1 MAISSIA
8 TPVRDVTDRRLPELE
23 SDPSREGG
31 CETALRE
38 FLTFRGQHPV
48 EDNVQQ
54 LITLDGGFVAR
65 FNYFV
70 PRIPP
75 AAFRHLLISGSAAG
89 SEMIVARRFG
99 FQRICGTEVRQE
111 YVDIT
116 NARLSGGEGFEA
128 IHYDGETL
136 PYADETFS
144 MIISGHI
151 IEHTPS
157 PYEYFREHVRVLEP
171 GGWFFIEFP
180 NRYHWLELHTR
191 QPSVEWLPRP
201 LRSLAL
207 KCLASRI
214 APLPREVRRRYGL
227 IHRTLQPVSV
237 WQIKSYLSRMG
248 CRQARIA
255 HRYAPAWGF
264 VRMLI
269 VK

>member
-1 MAISSIA
+1 MAIGSNA
-8 TPVRDVTDRRLPELE
+8 ARVRRGTDRKLPPFEV
-23 SDPSREGG
+23 DPAREAR

-38 FLTFRGQHPV
+38 FLTYRGQHPV
-48 EDNVQQ
+48 EQNVQQ
-54 LITLDGGFVAR
+54 LITLDGGFVSR

-99 FQRICGTEVRQE
+99 FQRVCGTEVRQE

-116 NARLSGGEGFEA
+116 NARLSGNEGFEA
-128 IHYDGETL
+128 IYYDGQTL
-136 PYADETFS
+136 PYADRLFS

-157 PYEYFREHVRVLEP
+157 PYDYLREHMRVLEP
-171 GGWFFIEFP
+171 GGHLFIEFP

-191 QPSVEWLPRP
+191 QPSVEWLPRR

-207 KCLASRI
+207 NCLASRL
-214 APLPREVRRRYGL
+214 APLPREWRRRYGL

-237 WQIKSYLSRMG
+237 WQIKGYLSQMG
-248 CRQARIA
+248 CRQARIL